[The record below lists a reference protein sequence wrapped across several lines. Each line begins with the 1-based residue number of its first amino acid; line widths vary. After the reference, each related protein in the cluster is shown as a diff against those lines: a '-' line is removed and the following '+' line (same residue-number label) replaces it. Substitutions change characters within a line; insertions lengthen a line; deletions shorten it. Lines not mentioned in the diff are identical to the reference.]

1 MVPPHLLNKEILRQH
16 HESLQKNAGDA
27 GQSNN
32 NNNNNNTTKHP
43 GHIVPPSPK
52 RPDAQQHQLQHQ
64 QQRHEQY
71 HQRRHGWGDGRHS
84 NGNTSNNQRGN
95 YVSSLHN
102 NNTIHR
108 AHNVNHESR
117 NITNNAHH
125 RNNNNHHNQNTNSAQ
140 HQQQINHNNNQAPA
154 DEYQLMTQKEKD
166 WVIRIQLLQLQTD
179 DPYTDDYYYTTFVM
193 RKLAEEMQ
201 KKNME
206 AATLEIVER
215 EGRGEIAGGEGK
227 GRGGEDGRRGSGEAT
242 GKSMEEP
249 KLLLPP
255 RVTLENRSYIPVK
268 FENSLGRITSS
279 SVHNPRV
286 LIDVGCRRS
295 TLASESEGDGEEEEG
310 SASSDASVRES
321 QERFRQLL
329 MSIEDLYMVVLA
341 IDELGKAVLALPE
354 EKRATLYQERDA
366 MIQVLYSRI
375 LYSPPGTNERPSFA
389 LLTLSSIRKGKK
401 LVGRSIPLF
410 SLKRQQAVLLA
421 ILDELPFLLKRDAGD
436 KIFPREV
443 LPHLKDTVDASS
455 LKALLAFA
463 KTLLKHP
470 PTSLNAIVASEFG
483 LALILCFF
491 HRAETIFSAADDANQ
506 AAAKDP
512 DAPIR
517 TAWRG
522 VAQSIATALEMLRE
536 KKNGGQAIVAS
547 TTKTGTSATLT
558 PPSSSVAAGIVP
570 KFGATKHL
578 NRILD
583 DSRMASEILREI
595 DVVLPS
601 APPGEESDDDDD
613 VTAMINAVPK
623 S

>member
-1 MVPPHLLNKEILRQH
+1 MYNNSNVGNQRGQQH
-16 HESLQKNAGDA
+16 HHNNANHNDSRVHNGHNRNLH
-27 GQSNN
+27 NN
-32 NNNNNNTTKHP
+32 NNN
-43 GHIVPPSPK
+43 G
-52 RPDAQQHQLQHQ
+52 
-64 QQRHEQY
+64 
-71 HQRRHGWGDGRHS
+71 
-84 NGNTSNNQRGN
+84 
-95 YVSSLHN
+95 
-102 NNTIHR
+102 
-108 AHNVNHESR
+108 
-117 NITNNAHH
+117 
-125 RNNNNHHNQNTNSAQ
+125 
-140 HQQQINHNNNQAPA
+140 QAPK

-201 KKNME
+201 KKNASE
-206 AATLEIVER
+206 AATVETLERQAED
-215 EGRGEIAGGEGK
+215 GGGEEELK
-227 GRGGEDGRRGSGEAT
+227 VLGERQTSAEGAS
-242 GKSMEEP
+242 KSTEEP

-295 TLASESEGDGEEEEG
+295 TITSESEEGEEEEG
-310 SASSDASVRES
+310 GANSDTSVREN

-421 ILDELPFLLKRDAGD
+421 IMDELPFLLKRDTGD

-443 LPHLKDTVDASS
+443 LPHLRDTVDESS

-463 KTLLKHP
+463 KTYLKHP
-470 PTSLNAIVASEFG
+470 PASLNSIVASEFG

-491 HRAETIFSAADDANQ
+491 HRAETIFHAADEKAKRENDADKT
-506 AAAKDP
+506 APVKDP
-512 DAPIR
+512 DAAVR

-522 VAQSIATALEMLRE
+522 VAQNIAAAMEVLRE
-536 KKNGGQAIVAS
+536 KKTATGPSTAAAKIGAAS
-547 TTKTGTSATLT
+547 
-558 PPSSSVAAGIVP
+558 SSSVG
-570 KFGATKHL
+570 GALKDSAIKHL
-578 NRILD
+578 KRILVED
-583 DSRMASEILREI
+583 AELAADLQREI
-595 DVVLPS
+595 DSVFPS
-601 APPGEESDDDDD
+601 SNDELCGGTRSESTD
-613 VTAMINAVPK
+613 TSN
-623 S
+623 SS